1 MRVLVALLSACLA
14 ASAQEVSQSGLR
26 LEAARPMVAQPERA
40 SKVMVATVHELATDA
55 AIEILKKGGNAVDAA
70 VAVAF
75 MLGVVHPEA
84 GNLGGS
90 GYLMARLADGRAM
103 VFDYGGT
110 APGASR
116 PGMFA
121 SPMEANVGYKSA
133 AVPGTP
139 AGMGIA
145 HAKLGKLKWAQ
156 VLEPARRAA
165 ANGFPASQRLEL
177 ILKLQ
182 VPVMKRFPET
192 ARVLLHGSDQPL
204 KQGELV
210 VQKDLAATLGRMQK
224 KGWQE
229 FYQGETA
236 RRIAADMSANGGV
249 MTAADLGG
257 YQAREVP
264 PIEIAYRGHP
274 VLITP
279 PSSSGGIALATM
291 LNVLNRYPVRLGM
304 EGSAAVRH
312 LQIEAM
318 RRGFRARQE
327 GVLDSAWP
335 LEKLVSA
342 EYAAELAADLR
353 QDAATPVTR
362 NNAGPAE
369 STDTTHFTIADAEG
383 NVVTNTYTLSGFFG
397 SQVIIKGTGV
407 LLNNHMSAFSSRAGT
422 PGSLAP
428 NRRYSSTMTPTIL
441 LTKDRKPWAAFGT
454 PGGATIPSTLM
465 QIVMNL
471 VDFKMSLRDAVEFPR
486 IHYAGGASVDAEP
499 AALVF
504 DVAERLRGMGHRLN
518 PALRSQGDVNA
529 VLIEESGWRQGWA
542 DGRRGGVV
550 RGY

>member
-1 MRVLVALLSACLA
+1 MRISSALLFCCLA
-14 ASAQEVSQSGLR
+14 VSAQEVSQSGLR

-40 SKVMVATVHELATDA
+40 PKVMVASVHELATEA
-55 AIEILKKGGNAVDAA
+55 AIGILKKGGNAVDAA
-70 VAVAF
+70 VAIAF
-75 MLGVVHPEA
+75 VLGVVHPEA

-90 GYLMARLADGRAM
+90 GYLMARLADGRAT

-116 PGMFA
+116 IGMFG

-139 AGMGIA
+139 AGMGLA
-145 HAKLGKLKWAQ
+145 HAKLGKLKWAD
-156 VLEPARRAA
+156 VLEPARRLADK
-165 ANGFPASQRLEL
+165 GFPASQRLEL

-192 ARVLLHGSDQPL
+192 ARIFLHGADQPM

-210 VQKDLAATLGRMQK
+210 VQKDLAATIARMQK
-224 KGWQE
+224 KGWRE

-236 RRIAADMSANGGV
+236 KRIAADMAANGGV
-249 MTAADLGG
+249 MKEEDLRT
-257 YQAREVP
+257 YEAREAA
-264 PIEIAYRGHP
+264 PIEVSYRGYP

-279 PSSSGGIALATM
+279 PTSSGGVALAVM
-291 LNVLNRYPVRLGM
+291 LNVLSRHEIKIGM

-327 GVLDSAWP
+327 GVLDETWP

-342 EYAAELAADLR
+342 EYAGQLAADLKT
-353 QDAATPVTR
+353 DSATPSR
-362 NNAGPAE
+362 RAAGGPTE
-369 STDTTHFTIADAEG
+369 SLDTTHFTVVDAEG

-441 LTKDRKPWAAFGT
+441 LTRDRKPWAAFGT

-486 IHYAGGASVDAEP
+486 IHYAGGPSVDAEP

-518 PALRSQGDVNA
+518 PSLRSQGDVNA